1 MTGKNR
7 ASRRGGVIRLWAKT
21 QMDAYFRASRAALMA
36 AGRNKLA
43 LAHAMVPTK
52 QIKEKTQSSY
62 RAVKSGESIH
72 IPSQEVF
79 ASPNNIR
86 VPGM

>member
-1 MTGKNR
+1 
-7 ASRRGGVIRLWAKT
+7 
-21 QMDAYFRASRAALMA
+21 MDAYFRASRAALMA
-36 AGRNKLA
+36 AERNKLA
-43 LAHAMVPTK
+43 LAHAMVPTEK
-52 QIKEKTQSSY
+52 KLKGKTQSSY
-62 RAVKSGESIH
+62 RAVESGVSIH